1 MPPQLMVERFP
12 TILRDKH
19 HMILAVPHGMAESLA
34 VWHDKLPLG
43 STLSGSPE
51 GVCCFDSRNCQTLGV
66 PRQSRGFTLIKLKV
80 LATLLPLGFPLDA
93 WLDTKGKALRISARI
108 TSIDSERFL
117 ALADKIRQQGAQMSL
132 PMWVTGTNYLLAQMS
147 HALVHNQVSSLACA
161 VVMIL
166 GTITI

>member
-51 GVCCFDSRNCQTLGV
+51 GVCRFDSRNCQTLGV
-66 PRQSRGFTLIKLKV
+66 PRQSRGFTLIKLWAMTGAERNSLMVWDARPGSTKV
-80 LATLLPLGFPLDA
+80 
-93 WLDTKGKALRISARI
+93 RNI
-108 TSIDSERFL
+108 
-117 ALADKIRQQGAQMSL
+117 
-132 PMWVTGTNYLLAQMS
+132 
-147 HALVHNQVSSLACA
+147 
-161 VVMIL
+161 
-166 GTITI
+166 